1 MKEYNE
7 FLSRINRFTK
17 KEFYID
23 RNFFYPNQ
31 LLEAK
36 VNKNNCFR
44 EFYGDT
50 TTFDLEQKDKDKID
64 KVILKLYS
72 NVPECFSEKLDKS
85 HLHMTLHDLSSN
97 VNRKTIEKTLENNA
111 NKIREILKNEEIISS
126 AIKLKTYCITN
137 ILNISLVLVLLP
149 IDENEYKKLMCI
161 YNLINRVQVLNY
173 KFLPH
178 ITLGY
183 YNINGFDI
191 PSIIKLEKL
200 VNELNQHEFEIN
212 VNTKYLFYQHFTS
225 MNNYKKILRL
235 CNNGGE
241 FNNIS

>member
-1 MKEYNE
+1 MEEYNE
-7 FLSRINRFTK
+7 FLSRINKSIK
-17 KEFYID
+17 KEFCIEK
-23 RNFFYPNQ
+23 NFFYPNQ
-31 LLEAK
+31 SLEAK
-36 VNKNNCFR
+36 VNKNNCFK

-64 KVILKLYS
+64 SIILKLYS
-72 NVPECFSEKLDKS
+72 NVPECLCEKLDKS

-97 VNRKTIEKTLENNA
+97 VKLKIIEKTLENNE
-111 NKIREILKNEEIISS
+111 NKIKEILKSEELLSGTIR
-126 AIKLKTYCITN
+126 LKTYCITN

-149 IDENEYKKLMCI
+149 IGKNEYEKLMTI
-161 YNLINRVQVLNY
+161 YNLIDKVQVLKY

-191 PSIIKLEKL
+191 PSVINLEKL

-225 MNNYKKILRL
+225 MNNYKKILKL
-235 CNNGGE
+235 CNN
-241 FNNIS
+241 